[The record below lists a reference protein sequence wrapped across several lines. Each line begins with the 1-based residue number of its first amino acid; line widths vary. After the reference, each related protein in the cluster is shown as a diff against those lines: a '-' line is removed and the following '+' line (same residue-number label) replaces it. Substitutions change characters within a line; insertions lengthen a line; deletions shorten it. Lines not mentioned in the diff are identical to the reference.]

1 MGPKVG
7 HQELEGIPG
16 LSRKAGECCGPG
28 LHNPL
33 PLERP
38 TTVNRCFY
46 SGPLAKDHPFAGV
59 SRFYGGVHHAQVAAR
74 SAYSPVHGVAV
85 VDAQQVVAAATLGH
99 VAVVGVGSGVEVVM
113 AALGDHLVAHSV
125 TDPLEEHL
133 VVSCGNAGDG
143 LALDHPSYHLGQGR
157 AATHQ
162 SYEHHRHGYHRFL
175 STHLFLLPSGEG
187 NRHSTCPPLSVTSV
201 RILIA
206 ASGARRIPNSLVL
219 LALIHRSAGQVCSL
233 MIIFGML

>member
-46 SGPLAKDHPFAGV
+46 SSPLAKDHPFAGV

-85 VDAQQVVAAATLGH
+85 VDAEQVVAAATLGH
-99 VAVVGVGSGVEVVM
+99 VAVVSVSSGVEMVM
-113 AALGDHLVAHSV
+113 AALGDQ
-125 TDPLEEHL
+125 T
-133 VVSCGNAGDG
+133 C
-143 LALDHPSYHLGQGR
+143 R
-157 AATHQ
+157 AP
-162 SYEHHRHGYHRFL
+162 RRR
-175 STHLFLLPSGEG
+175 P
-187 NRHSTCPPLSVTSV
+187 
-201 RILIA
+201 
-206 ASGARRIPNSLVL
+206 ARRAPGGFRWPRRAWSDIGSRL
-219 LALIHRSAGQVCSL
+219 RS
-233 MIIFGML
+233 FGPEPCR

>member
-7 HQELEGIPG
+7 HQELEGIPD

-46 SGPLAKDHPFAGV
+46 SSPLAKDHPFAGV

-85 VDAQQVVAAATLGH
+85 VDAEQVVAAATFGH
-99 VAVVGVGSGVEVVM
+99 VAVVGVSSGVEVVM
-113 AALGDHLVAHSV
+113 AALSDQLVGHSV
-125 TDPLEEHL
+125 ADPLEEHL
-133 VVSCGNAGDG
+133 VVSAGHAGHG
-143 LALDHPSYHLGQGR
+143 LTLDHPSDHLGQGR
-157 AATHQ
+157 AAPHQ
-162 SYEHHRHGYHRFL
+162 RNERHHHSYHQCYLRA
-175 STHLFLLPSGEG
+175 HLFLLPSGER
-187 NRHSTCPPLSVTSV
+187 NRFSACPPLGVTAWH
-201 RILIA
+201 I
-206 ASGARRIPNSLVL
+206 NSSIWDATHPQIHCFL
-219 LALIHRSAGQVCSL
+219 LPS
-233 MIIFGML
+233 FT